1 MDQEKPK
8 SRWARNWKWI
18 LPCASLAVFLVVIL
32 VVGAILAGMQGFIRS
47 TPLYKQGWA
56 KAKADARVRAE
67 LGEPLKEGWWAS
79 VSLRGAPENT
89 VKLRIP
95 ISGPKGSGT
104 VYCISTDRGGEPRIS
119 TIDVEIAGKGLRF
132 CLLENHD
139 EHREQASGEHVP
151 VEVVERNRLREQ
163 TLSLFRNRKFG
174 ELEKLAEK
182 LRSTKSKFSS
192 GRSKLWAFYNAL
204 DLKDAPPES
213 ALGVFGE
220 WLKAY
225 PESLTARVARG
236 DFYIDWAW
244 AARGGGYADT
254 VTEEGWKFYNERIEL
269 ARKSL
274 EEAEKYGKDV
284 YLYNRLMTVARAESS
299 PREECEAAFRKATA
313 MDPEFYGS
321 YMEMAEYLLPRWHGG
336 PGEFER
342 FVESATDM
350 TRSRVRESMYA
361 VIAHAMQST
370 YGGNFFSETTI
381 SWSRVDKG
389 FRDLEKRR
397 PNSEI
402 VLNMH
407 AHMACIAKDRKTAKQ
422 LFLKI
427 GEACDAEQ
435 WEGKDNFKAWKRWAL
450 EMPR

>member
-1 MDQEKPK
+1 MV
-8 SRWARNWKWI
+8 
-18 LPCASLAVFLVVIL
+18 L
-32 VVGAILAGMQGFIRS
+32 VGAILGGVQGFIRS
-47 TPLYKQGWA
+47 TPLYKEGWA

-95 ISGPKGSGT
+95 ISGPRGSGT

-132 CLLENHD
+132 CLLESHD
-139 EHREQASGEHVP
+139 EHIEQASGEHVP
-151 VEVVERNRLREQ
+151 GEVVERNRLREQ
-163 TLSLFRNRKFG
+163 ALSLLRNQKFG

-182 LRSTKSKFSS
+182 LRSTRSKFPS
-192 GRSKLWAFYNAL
+192 GRSKLLVFYYTL
-204 DLKDAPPES
+204 SSKDALKLGAPGS
-213 ALGVFGE
+213 ALGIFEE

-225 PESLTARVARG
+225 PESLTARG
-236 DFYIDWAW
+236 DSYIDWAW
-244 AARGGGYADT
+244 AARGGGYGDT
-254 VTEEGWKFYNERIEL
+254 VSEEGWRFFNERIEL
-269 ARKSL
+269 TRKSL
-274 EEAEKYGKDV
+274 EEAEKYGRDPC
-284 YLYNRLMTVARAESS
+284 LYMFLMTVARAKSL

-313 MDPEFYGS
+313 LDPDFYGS
-321 YMEMAEYLLPRWHGG
+321 YMKMAEYLLPRWHGG

-342 FVESATDM
+342 FAESATDM
-350 TRSRVRESMYA
+350 TRSRMGESMYA
-361 VIAHAMQST
+361 VIANAMQSM
-370 YGGNFFSETTI
+370 YGENFFSETAI

-397 PNSEI
+397 PDSEI

-407 AHMACIAKDRKTAKQ
+407 AHMACIAKDRKTARQ

-427 GEACDAEQ
+427 GEACDADQ
-435 WEGKDNFKAWKRWAL
+435 WEGRANFDAWKRWAGH
-450 EMPR
+450 